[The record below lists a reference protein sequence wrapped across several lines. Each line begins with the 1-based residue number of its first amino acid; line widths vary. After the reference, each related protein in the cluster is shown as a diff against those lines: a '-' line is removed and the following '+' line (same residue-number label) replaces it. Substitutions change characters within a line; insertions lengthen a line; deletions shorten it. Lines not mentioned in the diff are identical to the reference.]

1 MTHKGESV
9 PKGKRRRRGKSP
21 ANKGKQLPSERL
33 TVDEVHRLLRACSRR
48 SATGIRLAAMLA
60 LGWRAGLR
68 AAEVLSL
75 RPGDLDSERGMVRV
89 LRPKGGPKRA
99 RTVGV
104 APDCL
109 PYLDRW
115 LDVRR
120 RLGVGPTAPLFC
132 GIRGPGRGHPMATA
146 YLRQALPRLGRRAG
160 ITKRCHFHALRTT
173 MATELAESG
182 APLHAISSQLG
193 HASVATTDRYIRK
206 VAPVALAGM
215 MAEHS
220 RKQNGETKPAAGQLS
235 EADVKRIAEAL
246 AALTKR

>member
-1 MTHKGESV
+1 
-9 PKGKRRRRGKSP
+9 
-21 ANKGKQLPSERL
+21 
-33 TVDEVHRLLRACSRR
+33 
-48 SATGIRLAAMLA
+48 
-60 LGWRAGLR
+60 
-68 AAEVLSL
+68 
-75 RPGDLDSERGMVRV
+75 
-89 LRPKGGPKRA
+89 
-99 RTVGV
+99 
-104 APDCL
+104 
-109 PYLDRW
+109 
-115 LDVRR
+115 
-120 RLGVGPTAPLFC
+120 
-132 GIRGPGRGHPMATA
+132 MATA

-182 APLHAISSQLG
+182 APLHAIRSQLG